1 MSQVNLLPPEL
12 RQRQAIR
19 RQTTMVAL
27 AGVALLVLIGFF
39 YFLQTMHL
47 SSAQDELAQQQLANG
62 QLQQQITEL
71 QPFADL
77 QADLQGKQQLMQTL
91 FMNEVSWSGAL
102 LDVSRMIPD
111 SLKIFDELMGAVSVP
126 TGTLVG
132 APPAV
137 PGQVPTGLIGA
148 MTFSGVAKETD
159 TIASWLTRL
168 EQVKGWVNPWVNT
181 AQEQG
186 SFTRIYQFDSG
197 LDLTADAATERGQGG
212 GQL

>member
-1 MSQVNLLPPEL
+1 VSQVNLLPPEL

-27 AGVALLVLIGFF
+27 VGVALLVLIGFF

-77 QADLQGKQQLMQTL
+77 QADLEGKQQLMQTL
-91 FMNEVSWSGAL
+91 FTNEVSWSGAL

-111 SLKIFDELMGAVSVP
+111 SSYLTSLTGNVSVP
-126 TGTLVG
+126 TGTLVS

-137 PGQVPTGLIGA
+137 PGQVPTGLIGS

-159 TIASWLTRL
+159 TIASWLTLL
-168 EQVKGWVNPWVNT
+168 EQVKGWVNPWVNS